1 MSEEFVM
8 KQALSPETPAR
19 VRRQLRAFTLGI
31 GASALAMACSFG
43 EIDGEKPFEGGV
55 DAPVNKPT
63 PAGQIDDGTTAQPGT
78 PSQPVADPAKPA
90 PATPGQGFN
99 ADDPFQATILGQQVK
114 GIIEQN
120 CAQCHANG
128 VKSGDMD
135 YITDFASLVKNNKV
149 VPGVK
154 EDSQLYNRM
163 LQQSMPPAFQREQR
177 PTFQQIDQVGQWIDE
192 LEPLATDACKPVAL
206 MTSDQQIEAMAND
219 VARLDPEDQ
228 PFTRYLTVSYSSNAG
243 ACGRELDR
251 QRYALMKG
259 INSVSTQTTIGNPQ
273 PIDENKLIY
282 RIDIRD
288 YDWDR
293 AIDLKD
299 DGTILFDDAWDAIVD
314 GVDKLGFAVAY
325 TGDDA
330 DVLTADT
337 ATDIPFLSVNAF
349 IQATENGDLYYSLI
363 GGKAN
368 LFDFE
373 KQVLKIDTVAEQ
385 ADNNLM
391 RAGFVN
397 SGVSKQE
404 RVLNRFDSALA
415 NGYSYWISF
424 DFDGGNGNGTVNG
437 VSNGFERN
445 VANESIFE
453 DPLGFKFAGGEA
465 IFNLPNGIQAY
476 YVAAANGTRLAEAPI
491 GVVVDPAQNN
501 GLVTNGASCPSCH
514 NAGMIPFSDDVRR
527 YVEANKTLF
536 DNETYQDVIE
546 QYPADALFQAQTA
559 LDSTIHVNAV
569 AKAGVPKGTPDPI
582 SRVYLDFQLG
592 NITPE
597 LAAGELNVTV
607 DELKQSLNLLNPQLQ
622 VLSQSGRYVDR
633 KLFGANYLDSICVLQ
648 SSSVNTPV
656 GCP

>member
-1 MSEEFVM
+1 
-8 KQALSPETPAR
+8 
-19 VRRQLRAFTLGI
+19 
-31 GASALAMACSFG
+31 
-43 EIDGEKPFEGGV
+43 
-55 DAPVNKPT
+55 
-63 PAGQIDDGTTAQPGT
+63 
-78 PSQPVADPAKPA
+78 
-90 PATPGQGFN
+90 
-99 ADDPFQATILGQQVK
+99 
-114 GIIEQN
+114 
-120 CAQCHANG
+120 
-128 VKSGDMD
+128 MD
-135 YITDFASLVKNNKV
+135 YITDFDSLVKNGKI

-154 EDSQLYNRM
+154 EDSQLYARM

-192 LEPLATDACKPVAL
+192 LQPLESDACQPVAL
-206 MTSDQQIEAMAND
+206 MTSDEQIQAMADD
-219 VARLDPEDQ
+219 VADLDAKDQ
-228 PFTRYLTVSYSSNAG
+228 PFTRYLTVTYSSNTG

-259 INSVSTQTTIGNPQ
+259 INSVSTESTIGNPV
-273 PIDENKLIY
+273 PIDKNNLIY

-288 YDWDR
+288 YNWDR

-314 GVDKLGFAVAY
+314 GVDQLGFAISY

-330 DVLTADT
+330 DSLNADT
-337 ATDIPFLSVNAF
+337 GTDVPFMSVNAF

-363 GGKAN
+363 GGRAN
-368 LFDFE
+368 LFVFE
-373 KQVLKIDTVAEQ
+373 REVLQLDTVQEI

-404 RVLNRFDSALA
+404 RVLNRFDSKLSG
-415 NGYSYWISF
+415 GYSYWVSF
-424 DFDGGNGNGTVNG
+424 DFDGGNGNGEVNG
-437 VSNGFERN
+437 VSNGFEIN
-445 VANESIFE
+445 VANESIFA
-453 DPLGFKFAGGEA
+453 DPLGFAFAGGEA

-514 NAGMIPFSDDVRR
+514 NAGMIPFTDDVRR
-527 YVEANKTLF
+527 YVENNKTLF
-536 DNETYQDVIE
+536 DNETYEDVIE
-546 QYPADALFQAQTA
+546 QYPADALFQAKTA
-559 LDSTIHVNAV
+559 QDSAIHVNAV
-569 AKAGVPKGTPDPI
+569 EKAGVPKGTPDPI

-607 DELKQSLNLLNPQLQ
+607 DELTKNLSDLNPQLQ
-622 VLSQSGRYVDR
+622 VLAQKGRYVDR
-633 KLFGANYLDSICVLQ
+633 DLFGANYLESVCVLQ
-648 SSSVNTPV
+648 ASSENTPV

>member
-1 MSEEFVM
+1 M
-8 KQALSPETPAR
+8 AL
-19 VRRQLRAFTLGI
+19 
-31 GASALAMACSFG
+31 ACSFG
-43 EIDGEKPFEGGV
+43 EIDGTDQIQDVPARDTTPTPGIV
-55 DAPVNKPT
+55 DPSTPSVGTTPNGPAPVTT
-63 PAGQIDDGTTAQPGT
+63 P
-78 PSQPVADPAKPA
+78 DPNA
-90 PATPGQGFN
+90 PPGQGFD

-128 VKSGDMD
+128 AKSGDMD
-135 YITDFASLVKNNKV
+135 YITDFESLVKNKKI

-192 LEPLATDACKPVAL
+192 LPGLVADKCDPLPL
-206 MTSDQQIEAMAND
+206 MTSDEQIAAMADD
-219 VARLDPEDQ
+219 VAKLDSEDQ

-243 ACGRELDR
+243 DCGRTLDR

-259 INSVSTQTTIGNPQ
+259 INSVSTETSIGNPQ
-273 PIDENKLIY
+273 PIDKNNLIY

-288 YDWDR
+288 YNWDR

-299 DGTILFDDAWDAIVD
+299 DGTILFNDAWDAIID
-314 GVDKLGFAVAY
+314 GVDNLGFAIAY

-330 DVLTADT
+330 DRLVADT
-337 ATDIPFLSVNAF
+337 GTAIPFIPVNAF
-349 IQATENGDLYYSLI
+349 IQATEEGDLYYSLI

-373 KQVLKIDTVAEQ
+373 LNVLKIDTKAEI
-385 ADNNLM
+385 ADDNLM

-404 RVLNRFDSALA
+404 RVLNRFDSNLA
-415 NGYSYWISF
+415 GGYSYWISF
-424 DFDGGNGNGTVNG
+424 DFDGGLGNGTING
-437 VSNGFERN
+437 VTNGFEIN
-445 VANESIFE
+445 VANESIFD
-453 DPLGFKFAGGEA
+453 DPLEFAFAGGEA

-501 GLVTNGASCPSCH
+501 GLVVNGASCPSCH
-514 NAGMIPFSDDVRR
+514 NAGMIPFTDDVKR
-527 YVEANKTLF
+527 YVEKNKTDF
-536 DNETYQDVIE
+536 DNDTYESVLE
-546 QYPADALFQAQTA
+546 QYPADTVFQAQTA
-559 LDSTIHVNAV
+559 RDSAIHVTAV
-569 AKAGVPKGTPDPI
+569 EKAGVPKGTPDPI

-592 NITPE
+592 NVTTK
-597 LAAGELNVTV
+597 LAAGELHVTQ
-607 DELKQSLNLLNPQLQ
+607 DELLKNLSDLDPRLQ
-622 VLSQSGRYVDR
+622 PLGYKDGGYVDR
-633 KLFGANYLDSICVLQ
+633 DQFAANYLGAICVLQ
-648 SSSVNTPV
+648 ASSENTPV

>member
-1 MSEEFVM
+1 M
-8 KQALSPETPAR
+8 
-19 VRRQLRAFTLGI
+19 
-31 GASALAMACSFG
+31 AMACSFG
-43 EIDGEKPFEGGV
+43 EIDGTEPFEPV
-55 DAPVNKPT
+55 DAPVPT
-63 PAGQIDDGTTAQPGT
+63 PGAVDPGAPVTTPGT
-78 PSQPVADPAKPA
+78 GAPNVGTPNNPNAQNPGSTPSTSLFDP
-90 PATPGQGFN
+90 N
-99 ADDPFQATILGQQVK
+99 DPFNSSDLGKSVK

-128 VKSGDMD
+128 AKSGDMD
-135 YITDFASLVKNNKV
+135 YITTFDSLVKNGKI

-163 LQQSMPPAFQREQR
+163 LQQSMPPAFQVRQR

-192 LEPLATDACKPVAL
+192 LPALATDKCEPVAL
-206 MTSDQQIEAMAND
+206 MTSDEQIEAMAND
-219 VARLDPEDQ
+219 VARLDAEDQ

-259 INSVSTQTTIGNPQ
+259 INSVSTETTIGNPQ
-273 PIDENKLIY
+273 PIDANKLIY

-288 YDWDR
+288 YNWDR

-299 DGTILFDDAWDAIVD
+299 DGTILFDDAWDAIID
-314 GVDKLGFAVAY
+314 GVDNLGFAIAY

-330 DVLTADT
+330 DRLVADT
-337 ATDIPFLSVNAF
+337 GTAIPFIPVNAF
-349 IQATENGDLYYSLI
+349 IQATEFGDLYYSLI

-373 KQVLKIDTVAEQ
+373 LQVLQIDTKAEI
-385 ADNNLM
+385 ADNRLM

-404 RVLNRFDSALA
+404 RVLNRFDSNLA
-415 NGYSYWISF
+415 GGYSYWISF
-424 DFDGGNGNGTVNG
+424 DFDGGLGNGTING
-437 VSNGFERN
+437 VTNGFEIN

-453 DPLGFKFAGGEA
+453 SPLDFAFAGGEA
-465 IFNLPNGIQAY
+465 IFNLPNGVQAY

-514 NAGMIPFSDDVRR
+514 NAGMIPFTDDVRR
-527 YVEANKTLF
+527 YVEENKTLF
-536 DNETYQDVIE
+536 DNETYESVIE
-546 QYPADALFQAQTA
+546 QYPDDLVFQARTA
-559 LDSTIHVNAV
+559 QDSAIHVNAV
-569 AKAGVPKGTPDPI
+569 EKAGVPKGTPDPI

-592 NITPE
+592 NVTPQI
-597 LAAGELNVTV
+597 AAGELHVTL
-607 DELKQSLNLLNPQLQ
+607 DELQKNLTELDPRLQ
-622 VLSQSGRYVDR
+622 PLGFEGGYVDR
-633 KLFGANYLDSICVLQ
+633 DQFAANYLGAICVLQ